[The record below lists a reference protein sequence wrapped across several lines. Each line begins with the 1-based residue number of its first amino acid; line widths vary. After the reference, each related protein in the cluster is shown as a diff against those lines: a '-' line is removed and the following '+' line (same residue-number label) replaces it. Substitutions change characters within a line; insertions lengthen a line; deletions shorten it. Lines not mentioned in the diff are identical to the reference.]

1 MRAIGKIKHAWAGN
15 HVWMPAFQRGISCPQ
30 CHATVPLATRNSTSA
45 QSWTMRACD
54 SNAMQHLMHAFSH
67 TGPLHACIQSHYFVR
82 SPSRRFLL
90 HLRHLPLWASRARKQ
105 RDILQTH
112 PQLHT
117 FMHAWIN
124 QFGPCLVSQC
134 SWRFHRCSLRLPNMH
149 ACTNEN
155 ITCMHDSS
163 FHELS

>member
-1 MRAIGKIKHAWAGN
+1 MNHACMWLK
-15 HVWMPAFQRGISCPQ
+15 R
-30 CHATVPLATRNSTSA
+30 
-45 QSWTMRACD
+45 
-54 SNAMQHLMHAFSH
+54 QHLMHAFSH

-134 SWRFHRCSLRLPNMH
+134 SWRFHRCSLRLPNTH

-155 ITCMHDSS
+155 ITCMHDISWIILGNQQVAQS
-163 FHELS
+163 VPHHHRRLLHQQHRHPPRST